1 MNFDELLEE
10 IGPFGP
16 YQIYMVVLIGLVQLP
31 VGANHLASVF
41 LAGLPTYH
49 CSDSTGDHHNDTVTS
64 SSSDA
69 GDDSACFASSVN
81 GSEPVACTEWTY
93 DTDVY
98 ESTIASEVS
107 SIIGA
112 RTPASKL
119 LPACTSSVFHSIETA
134 DDISY

>member
-49 CSDSTGDHHNDTVTS
+49 CADSTGDHHNDTVTS

-107 SIIGA
+107 IKGA
-112 RTPASKL
+112 TPASKL
-119 LPACTSSVFHSIETA
+119 LPACACASSIFSSIEA
-134 DDISY
+134 DN